1 MALAVLAVGL
11 LHGLY
16 PSGYQLGP
24 VGLYPAFLALFLVVL
39 IVGDPGRIDRDR
51 PWLHVTTGC
60 MLGLITIVNALAA
73 IRLVI
78 DIFDPQA
85 FSSAAE
91 LLRIGAVVWG
101 TNIIAF
107 ALWFWDLDAGGAA
120 ARVSGTSKRGVAF
133 IFPEMNY
140 PDRVSATWYPQ
151 FVDYLALSFNTATS
165 FSPTDV
171 SAVKRWAKLL
181 MVLESAI
188 SLVLATLVV
197 ARAINMM

>member
-1 MALAVLAVGL
+1 MALAVLSVGL

-16 PSGYQLGP
+16 PSGYQLAP
-24 VGLYPAFLALFLVVL
+24 VGVYPAFLVLFLLVL

-51 PWLHVTTGC
+51 RWLRVTTGC

-73 IRLVI
+73 LRLVV
-78 DIFDPQA
+78 DIFDPKA
-85 FSSAAE
+85 FGSAAE
-91 LLRIGAVVWG
+91 LLRIGGIVWG

-120 ARVSGTSKRGVAF
+120 ARMSDKVTRGAAF

-140 PDRVSATWYPQ
+140 PDRVTAAWYPQ
-151 FVDYLALSFNTATS
+151 FVDYLALSFNTATA

-181 MVLESAI
+181 MITESAI

>member
-16 PSGYQLGP
+16 PSGYQLAP
-24 VGLYPAFLALFLVVL
+24 VGVYPTFLVLFLVVL
-39 IVGDPGRIDRDR
+39 VVGDPGRIDRDR
-51 PWLHVTTGC
+51 RWLRVTTGC
-60 MLGLITIVNALAA
+60 MLGLITLVNALAA

-78 DIFDPQA
+78 DIFDPHA

-91 LLRIGAVVWG
+91 LLRIGGVVWG

-120 ARVSGTSKRGVAF
+120 ARVSGDSRKGAAF
-133 IFPEMNY
+133 IFPEMNN
-140 PDRVSATWYPQ
+140 PDQVSADWYPQ
-151 FVDYLALSFNTATS
+151 FVDYLALSFNTATA

-171 SAVKRWAKLL
+171 SAVRRWAKLL
-181 MVLESAI
+181 VVAESAI